1 MKKNYCDCC
10 GKEVETWYVF
20 SVVAQS
26 ESSNL
31 GLCTSE
37 AAAHNMQHVFAS
49 KRIYCK
55 DCKNRAL
62 AILMPPKEEA

>member
-1 MKKNYCDCC
+1 MKKYFCDCC

-31 GLCTSE
+31 ELCISETS
-37 AAAHNMQHVFAS
+37 AHNMNRVFVPE
-49 KRIYCK
+49 RIYCK

-62 AILMPPKEEA
+62 AMLVPPKE

>member
-1 MKKNYCDCC
+1 MIKHCCDCC

-20 SVVAQS
+20 SVIAQS
-26 ESSNL
+26 ESSIL

-37 AAAHNMQHVFAS
+37 AAAHNMNRVFAPE
-49 KRIYCK
+49 RIYCK

-62 AILMPPKEEA
+62 ALLMPTKEEE